1 MPSSRACSIN
11 RGSFTHRKPRHRPAH
26 EPAHLPQ
33 GPQSAPCLFSW
44 GNFACVSAIRVAGA
58 YWGSETWLFR
68 PVFVRHQDPFRQ
80 EQKTTELR
88 DVACKTGRHIQ
99 MQSFGSKAAVLA
111 FLEADQD
118 GKTHVGNKR
127 VRGERKGV
135 KNANER
141 RPFADQ
147 GPELVADKR
156 SLQAPSCC
164 MVRSCSKSPIVM

>member
-1 MPSSRACSIN
+1 MHVSDLSP
-11 RGSFTHRKPRHRPAH
+11 GLLQ
-26 EPAHLPQ
+26 LPIRNLTTRVLLNAKS
-33 GPQSAPCLFSW
+33 GPERL
-44 GNFACVSAIRVAGA
+44 GA
-58 YWGSETWLFR
+58 RWDG
-68 PVFVRHQDPFRQ
+68 
-80 EQKTTELR
+80 ELR

-99 MQSFGSKAAVLA
+99 MQSFGSEAAVSA

-118 GKTHVGNKR
+118 GKAHVGNKR
-127 VRGERKGV
+127 VRGEREGV

-164 MVRSCSKSPIVM
+164 IVRSCSKSPIVM